1 MNCQS
6 IKACLTLALC
16 MQGILLFSQ
25 IKSKPDSVKKALVQ
39 KLNAQEVVDYI
50 YSTDVMH
57 PEIVVRQAIYETGW
71 FKSKHTTQKNNLF
84 GFRHKKQYMTFPN
97 WKASVDYYV
106 NWQKRKYTNPVEDYY
121 QFLIRIRYAQSP
133 VYIQE
138 LKRVNLSSLVLP
150 SK

>member
-1 MNCQS
+1 
-6 IKACLTLALC
+6 

-25 IKSKPDSVKKALVQ
+25 VKSKPDSVKKALVQ